1 MYSKT
6 PYVGKF
12 ALAFTRCRVRGQPQ
26 RFCYAP
32 HSASS
37 VDVALVA
44 WAGIFCT
51 RASSQL
57 LGCRILPA
65 NSRRG
70 VLEPCRH
77 YMNTGA
83 RFARAALAAR
93 ACSLCTQVC
102 ASLFCCRGPPAST
115 LHAACRAY
123 NFGICTHANAA
134 LAAWACSSCRGACAL
149 RQRISGLGGPLT
161 RIRHEV

>member
-1 MYSKT
+1 MK
-6 PYVGKF
+6 PCI
-12 ALAFTRCRVRGQPQ
+12 TRCRVRGQPP

-70 VLEPCRH
+70 IFEPCRH
-77 YMNTGA
+77 YMNTGV

-93 ACSLCTQVC
+93 ACSLCTRV
-102 ASLFCCRGPPAST
+102 SRSFDCRGPSALT
-115 LHAACRAY
+115 GTVRLK
-123 NFGICTHANAA
+123 GIKPFARGCLKHNSGRCMLILLMRCCVKGFLDA
-134 LAAWACSSCRGACAL
+134 L
-149 RQRISGLGGPLT
+149 
-161 RIRHEV
+161 